1 MGNLLI
7 RLLLNA
13 LALWLTT
20 LFVPGVH
27 LTAGASAYG
36 WLSLALAAGVFGLAN
51 ALLRPFI
58 RLLPCPLAA
67 LMLGLGTF
75 ALNAA
80 LLLGLHVL
88 SAELTAR
95 YAVPLGLTL
104 DTLSAALLGGLFL
117 SVVSV
122 TLSLLVPDT
131 AETSSPKG

>member
-1 MGNLLI
+1 MLLV

-27 LTAGASAYG
+27 LADGASVYG
-36 WLSLALAAGVFGLAN
+36 ALSLGIAALVFGLAN

-58 RLLPCPLAA
+58 KLLPCPLAA

-80 LLLGLHVL
+80 LLLGLHWL
-88 SAELTAR
+88 SVELAAA
-95 YAVPLGLTL
+95 YNLPLGLTL
-104 DTLSAALLGGLFL
+104 DSFEAAVLGGFFL
-117 SVVSV
+117 SLASV
-122 TLSLLVPDT
+122 TLSLLVAADT
-131 AETSSPKG
+131 PPPSSHA

>member
-1 MGNLLI
+1 MLLV

-27 LTAGASAYG
+27 LTDGASVYG
-36 WLSLALAAGVFGLAN
+36 ALSLVAAALVFGLAN

-58 RLLPCPLAA
+58 KLLPCPLAA

-80 LLLGLHVL
+80 LLLGLHWL
-88 SAELTAR
+88 SVELVAA
-95 YAVPLGLTL
+95 YNLPLGLTL
-104 DTLSAALLGGLFL
+104 DSFEAAVLGGFFL
-117 SVVSV
+117 SLASV
-122 TLSLLVPDT
+122 TLSLLVADDT
-131 AETSSPKG
+131 PPPQPRA